1 MRYFKSTFLW
11 VIALVAVAG
20 YTWLDFEQT
29 RIEEEEKEEA
39 AKLLPFEKKDILA
52 IKIEKDADGEKSG
65 IELER
70 WEDGWRIV
78 KPVKAKANDEVVEKF
93 LGHVTASRNDAD
105 YVMDPDPS
113 PERLAEF
120 GLARPTLWL
129 TLKVGKDLTPHTLVF
144 GDRAPTMSV
153 AFARLEGEKPVYRVL
168 ADARAEAN
176 KDVYFFR
183 DKSVLRI
190 NPVMIDQMVINRP
203 GISVRVALP
212 DTGRWVI
219 EKPIE
224 ARADHMKVFELLS
237 LFKNTEVKAFVDE
250 TKEGLARYGLD
261 KPSLELLLWVSGDS
275 EPSLKISVGD
285 RSPEERGYYCA
296 MSDRDNIFVLE
307 EDVVHAM
314 PRSVNDLRSRELF
327 FFDQNRLERVEIHD
341 STGSVVLVRDANK
354 NWRRGGP
361 EGEVMDFNLVK
372 EFFSD
377 LMSLRIEE
385 FIDVSGGGGLAEY
398 GLAPPGMRLLMWPE
412 GEPAPISL
420 SVGADTPAGRVYAR
434 PGTSGEVV
442 TLDGR
447 VRRILK
453 TYF

>member
-20 YTWLDFEQT
+20 YTYLDFEKT
-29 RIEEEEKEEA
+29 RIEEKEKEEA
-39 AKLLPFEKKDILA
+39 AKLLPFEKKDVLA
-52 IKIEKDADGEKSG
+52 IQIEKEADGQKSE

-78 KPVKAKANDEVVEKF
+78 EPIKAKANYDVVEKF

-105 YVMDPDPS
+105 YVMDPNPS
-113 PERLAEF
+113 PERLVEF
-120 GLARPTLWL
+120 GLARPTLRL
-129 TLKVGKDLTPHTLVF
+129 TLKVGKDLTPTTLVF
-144 GDRAPTMSV
+144 GDRAPTMGV
-153 AFARLEGEKPVYRVL
+153 AFAMLEGKKPVYRVL
-168 ADARAEAN
+168 ADAKAEAN

-190 NPVMIDQMVINRP
+190 NPVMIDQMVISRP
-203 GISVRVALP
+203 GMNARVALP

-237 LFKNTEVKAFVDE
+237 MFKNTEVKAFE
-250 TKEGLARYGLD
+250 AESKEDLGRYGLD

-285 RSPEERGYYCA
+285 RSPEKRGYYCS

-314 PRSVNDLRSRELF
+314 PRSVNELRSKELF
-327 FFDQNRLERVEIHD
+327 FFDQNKLERVEIHD
-341 STGSVVLVRDANK
+341 STGSVVLVRDTNK
-354 NWRRGGP
+354 NWRRGGL
-361 EGEVMDFNLVK
+361 EGEKMDFNLVK
-372 EFFSD
+372 EFLND

-385 FIDVSGGGGLAEY
+385 FVEVSSGGGLSEY
-398 GLAPPGMRLLMWPE
+398 GLAPPEMRLLMWPE
-412 GEPAPISL
+412 GNPTPISL
-420 SVGADTPAGRVYAR
+420 SVGADTPAGRVYAK
-434 PGTSGEVV
+434 PGASEDVV